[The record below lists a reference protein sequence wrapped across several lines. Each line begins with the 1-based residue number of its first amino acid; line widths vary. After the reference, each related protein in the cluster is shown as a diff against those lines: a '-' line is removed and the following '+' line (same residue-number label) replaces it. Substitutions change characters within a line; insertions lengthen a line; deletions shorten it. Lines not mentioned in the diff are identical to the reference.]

1 MIQSSTLSS
10 SHPTTAP
17 IFIPA
22 AYLSTS
28 PTVSFTQSSGYIDDA
43 LLYTY
48 YSIIKNITFN
58 TQKLQSVLFSSF
70 VNKSTDVNNNI
81 CNEWI
86 SLLGGALA
94 LSSPQYYYSTW
105 KFNFGYEDLL
115 TRKISL
121 TSFNCSDAASIASI
135 LKAIQVQ
142 LRSSTSKN
150 LQYSCNGNNWQ
161 VFSCSGQVSVCVN
174 CNFKCSCPSTQAFY
188 LMSPCKSRCPIAFT
202 SSYYISTM
210 TLASRKLAPD
220 IFIHGI
226 SPAQSDLVVYFNVS
240 FSGTV
245 HCSALPQG
253 TMLSST
259 VSVRSSGYSQLA
271 INSGITYTLT
281 VFGLTPSTNYDVY
294 CNSESLSGYGMDL
307 TSTLATRLSI
317 TTLCCHQISFIKKYT
332 AITTQSTDAFIL
344 GLDAAPSATTTIDII
359 LQPTNLCG
367 TNYSAA
373 LSAARAQPSS
383 FVVKPGSSSLTFSF
397 IVSGSPGCYVITA
410 FALGSQRYQNASTSL
425 VILGNNEVA
434 PPPKISSVEFDS
446 DGFEMIVY
454 FDSATDYGSTII
466 ENAFTSSFSCSL
478 LLNFKGSIYASCF
491 WYSNQILIAQLYGVI
506 DALGVGD
513 TVTLVSNIVKAAIAS
528 QGVSVKAPANGRP
541 SSLFVSLSMPSA
553 IGKCDNL
560 AIDLATTYGSDGRA
574 WSVQWLTSGSVDY
587 GNLTTFLNE
596 KFRNTNDTITIPRI
610 LLSDGSLTITLI
622 LTNFLGETG
631 AASKTVIISQDD
643 SSPVLKINS
652 ASQSLMRSGTSLFII
667 ADAYLPSCLGG
678 KSNLSVPLVYSW
690 KLYLNGVCL
699 PAITSRSN
707 NPRYFKLAP
716 YTLTLLQTYELQV
729 TVTSALT
736 GDYAVDSMI
745 ISVIKGQVVA
755 IIKGGTT
762 RSVSIHHQLV
772 LDASES
778 YDMDSSSS
786 ESDHLSYEWLCYIS
800 SEENYGERCNIDLQ
814 NKSVLSLSPRTLA
827 TQSYNI
833 TVIVT
838 AADGRSAFASTLVT
852 IVTEFIP
859 YVTTDTMS
867 SFGDGRNFVRYN
879 SNDKI
884 VLNGYLNASSG
895 VTLTWSCLLCP
906 HNLTTAST
914 TTPLQTTF
922 PLGLET
928 IFPLSLSPNFLLSGR
943 TYTFQLTATYEHN
956 NISAF
961 SAITFTTNNAPLGGS
976 LRVSPL
982 EGTTLTTIFT
992 LSAIGWVDKPEN
1004 YPLAYQFSY
1013 SSSGLSMPYLLRS
1026 SNILQYVNTVLS
1038 QGILDGDYA
1047 VTCVVSVSNTFGAA
1061 SYASADVRVFPFSL
1075 QNDTLPSS
1083 YINNL
1088 LQRLL
1093 EEATFNN
1100 NFDLVLATIR
1110 AGVTSTLFGNC
1121 SSAPNCTAIHRFDCT
1136 LISHTCGSCQDGYVG
1151 ILGPSNV
1158 PCQRMTDLR
1167 APGDTCVSDSDCLSN
1182 TCLQRKCIV
1191 TPKACPNNCSLR
1203 GRCEGYNFNGEK
1215 TPFCDSFNP
1224 YCHSRCICSDGWY
1237 GLDCSQTIQ
1246 TFRSLENTVDILC
1259 YTLSSLL
1266 AYQVRFIYH
1275 ITTKYILSRF

>member
-161 VFSCSGQVSVCVN
+161 IFSCGGQVSVCVN

-188 LMSPCKSRCPIAFT
+188 LMSPCNSRCPISLT
-202 SSYYISTM
+202 SSYYISTL

-220 IFIHGI
+220 IFIHSI
-226 SPAQSDLVVYFNVS
+226 NPAQSDLVVYFNVS

-245 HCSALPQG
+245 YCSALPQG

-506 DALGVGD
+506 GALGVGD
-513 TVTLVSNIVKAAIAS
+513 TVTLVSNAVKAATAS
-528 QGVSVKAPANGRP
+528 QGVSVKAPAGGRAT
-541 SSLFVSLSMPSA
+541 SLYVSLSMASA
-553 IGKCDNL
+553 IGRCN
-560 AIDLATTYGSDGRA
+560 DLTVDPTASYGSGGRP

-587 GNLTTFLNE
+587 GYVTTYLN
-596 KFRNTNDTITIPRI
+596 KNYKNINSTITIPRC
-610 LLSDGSLTITLI
+610 LLQDGSLTITLI
-622 LTNFLGETG
+622 LTNFFGESG

-643 SSPVLKINS
+643 SSPVLTVYS
-652 ASQSLMRSGTSLFII
+652 ASQSLIRSWTSLFII

-690 KLYLNGVCL
+690 KMYLNGVCL

-745 ISVIKGQVVA
+745 ISVVKSNIVA

-786 ESDHLSYEWLCYIS
+786 NSDHLSYKWLCYIS
-800 SEENYGERCNIDLQ
+800 SEENYGESCNIDLQ
-814 NKSVLSLSPRTLA
+814 NKSELSLPPRTLA
-827 TQSYNI
+827 THSYNI
-833 TVIVT
+833 TVIVA
-838 AADGRSAFASTLVT
+838 AADGRSAFASTLVA
-852 IVTEFIP
+852 IVSDSVP
-859 YVTTDTMS
+859 YVATYTINS
-867 SFGDGRNFVRYN
+867 LEDGRNVVRYN

-884 VLNGYLNASSG
+884 VLNGYLNASSA

-906 HNLTTAST
+906 YNLATASS

-922 PLGLET
+922 PFGFET
-928 IFPLSLSPNFLLSGR
+928 LFPLSLSPKFLLNGR

-956 NISAF
+956 NISAY
-961 SAITFTTNNAPLGGS
+961 STITFTTNNAPLGGS
-976 LRVSPL
+976 LLVSPL

-992 LSAIGWVDKPEN
+992 LSAIGWVDKQEN
-1004 YPLAYQFSY
+1004 YPLAYAFSY
-1013 SSSGLSMPYLLRS
+1013 YTSSSSPYYLLRS
-1026 SNILQYVNTVLS
+1026 SSIIQYVDIMLS
-1038 QGILDGDYA
+1038 QGLLSRDYA
-1047 VTCVVSVSNTFGAA
+1047 VICVVSVSDTLGAA
-1061 SYASADVRVFPFSL
+1061 SETSAKVRVVPYSFNYDIVSISTINQFL
-1075 QNDTLPSS
+1075 QNSV
-1083 YINNL
+1083 
-1088 LQRLL
+1088 
-1093 EEATFNN
+1093 EEGAFNYDYD
-1100 NFDLVLATIR
+1100 FVLAAIR
-1110 AGVTSTLFGNC
+1110 AGVTSILYGNC
-1121 SSAPNCTAIHRFDCT
+1121 SLAPNCTAIHRLDCS
-1136 LISHTCGSCQDGYVG
+1136 LISHTCGSCQEGYLG

-1158 PCQRMTDLR
+1158 PCQRMTSLR
-1167 APGDTCVSDSDCLSN
+1167 ASGGICASDSVCLSHN
-1182 TCLQRKCIV
+1182 CQHGRCTV
-1191 TPKACPNNCSLR
+1191 APKVCPNNCTMH
-1203 GRCEGYNFNGEK
+1203 GRCQIYNFNGEEAS
-1215 TPFCDSFNP
+1215 FCDSFSL

-1246 TFRSLENTVDILC
+1246 TFRSLGNSVDILC

-1266 AYQVRFIYH
+1266 AYQVR
-1275 ITTKYILSRF
+1275 